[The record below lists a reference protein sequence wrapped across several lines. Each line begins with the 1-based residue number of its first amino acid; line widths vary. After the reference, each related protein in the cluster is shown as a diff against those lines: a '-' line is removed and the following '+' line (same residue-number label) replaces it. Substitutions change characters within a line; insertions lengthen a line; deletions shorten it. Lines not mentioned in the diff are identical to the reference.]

1 MTMTP
6 QKPLLE
12 SLSSFDHMRELQ
24 MPRKIKAEAASGF
37 GERLAALRKAAGIT
51 QTALAEEIG
60 ISQRMMAYYESPSA
74 HPPANLLPAMAAAL
88 GVSVDTLL
96 GVETSKR
103 RAKASDTRLQR
114 RMQEIEK
121 MDVRQKRQIMQ
132 FLDTF
137 IENEKLKQRVS
148 AQEAR
153 P

>member
-1 MTMTP
+1 MLWGQDSVSANT
-6 QKPLLE
+6 
-12 SLSSFDHMRELQ
+12 
-24 MPRKIKAEAASGF
+24 EAASGF
-37 GERLAALRKAAGIT
+37 GERLATLRKAAGIT

-60 ISQRMMAYYESPSA
+60 ISQRMMAYYESPTA
-74 HPPANLLPAMAAAL
+74 HPPANLLPAMATAL
-88 GVSVDTLL
+88 GVSVDALL

-137 IENEKLKQRVS
+137 IENEKLKRKVHAAAS
-148 AQEAR
+148 R
-153 P
+153 